1 MKVVFI
7 AYDGI
12 LTQSVFDSQILTPL
26 EIIRKKHGARCHLVA
41 YENIQSYFKRFS
53 ELRKKKEEVEKKTGI
68 KCLFLPRI
76 PGFKGL
82 RLSGALLPSLVK
94 AKGILSR
101 NEPAIIHS
109 RGAKGASIGVRL
121 KRHFP
126 LAKVIF
132 DARDSEPEQ
141 YVSEFLKGRR
151 FDLKNLPKE
160 MGALYD
166 KLSVHERFAS
176 VDSDHVFTQS
186 QELKKALKKKYGV
199 PDNKFT
205 VFPNSVSLNSF
216 GFHEQERRA
225 VRKELGIEDRFVLIY
240 CGTVHPYQLPEEG
253 VLFFKKLLEY
263 APDSFFLA
271 ITFSP
276 EKVTELLRKAGIM
289 EKDYKVTKVRYT
301 EVSKYLNAGD
311 AGILF
316 RVQNEYSKTSSPVK
330 FPEYL
335 SAGLY
340 ILTLTGIGDATA
352 FVGSHQAGLV
362 LENTDERTLEQGAR
376 KLAQLKDR
384 IQSSEEKLRISNLAA
399 RHFSQE
405 AQIEEKFKCYQRLLE
420 N

>member
-12 LTQSVFDSQILTPL
+12 LTQSVFESQILTPL
-26 EIIRKKHGARCHLVA
+26 EIIRKKPGVECHLIA

-53 ELRKKKEEVEKKTGI
+53 ELRKNKEEVEKKTGI

-82 RLSGALLPSLVK
+82 RLAGAMLPFLVR
-94 AKGILSR
+94 AKGILGK

-109 RGAKGASIGVRL
+109 RGAKGASIGIRL
-121 KRHFP
+121 KKQFP

-141 YVSEFLKGRR
+141 YVSEFLNGSR
-151 FDLKNLPKE
+151 FDLNALPKD
-160 MGALYD
+160 MAALYD
-166 KLSVHERFAS
+166 KLSVYERFAS
-176 VDSDHVFTQS
+176 VESDHIFTQS
-186 QELKKALKKKYGV
+186 QELKKTLKRKYGT
-199 PDNKFT
+199 PDGKFT
-205 VFPNSVSLNSF
+205 VFPNSVNLKNF
-216 GFHEQERRA
+216 GFHEEERRA
-225 VRKELGIEDRFVLIY
+225 ARKELGVEDRFVLIY

-253 VLFFKKLLEY
+253 ILFFKKLLEY

-276 EKVTELLRKAGIM
+276 EKVMELLRKAGIM
-289 EKDYKVTKVRYT
+289 EKDFKVTKVRYA
-301 EVSKYLNAGD
+301 EVPKYLNAGD
-311 AGILF
+311 AALLF

-340 ILTLTGIGDATA
+340 TLTLTGIGDATS
-352 FVGSHQAGLV
+352 FVDTHKAGMV
-362 LENTDERTLEQGAR
+362 LENTGERTIEQGAER
-376 KLAQLKDR
+376 LARLRDSIR
-384 IQSSEEKLRISNLAA
+384 STEEKLRISNLAVS
-399 RHFSQE
+399 HFSQE
-405 AQIEEKFKCYQRLLE
+405 AQIEEKFKCYLRLLK